1 VNPAPQEVTMAREAM
16 GPLTLDVEPCPE
28 DATRYRWTVRE
39 AEQVVRGAL
48 YSLPD
53 AESALRQG
61 RAAMAEA
68 ADLCRDTQGRAA
80 G

>member
-1 VNPAPQEVTMAREAM
+1 MAREAM

-39 AEQVVRGAL
+39 ADQAVRSAP

-53 AESALRQG
+53 AEAALRQG

-68 ADLCRDTQGRAA
+68 ADLCRDTEIRAPD
-80 G
+80 

>member
-1 VNPAPQEVTMAREAM
+1 MAREAM

-28 DATRYRWTVRE
+28 DATRYRWIVRE
-39 AEQVVRGAL
+39 ADQAVRSAP

-53 AESALRQG
+53 AEAALRQG

-68 ADLCRDTQGRAA
+68 ADLCRDTEIRAPD
-80 G
+80 

>member
-1 VNPAPQEVTMAREAM
+1 MAREAM
-16 GPLTLDVEPCPE
+16 GPLTLEVESCPE

-39 AEQVVRGAL
+39 ADQVVRSAL

-53 AESALRQG
+53 AEAALRQG
-61 RAAMAEA
+61 REAMAEA
-68 ADLCRDTQGRAA
+68 AALCRDTRGRAP

>member
-1 VNPAPQEVTMAREAM
+1 MPREAM
-16 GPLTLDVEPCPE
+16 GPLTLDVECCPE

-39 AEQVVRGAL
+39 ADQAVRSAP

-53 AESALRQG
+53 AEAALRQG

-68 ADLCRDTQGRAA
+68 VALCRDTEIHGSD
-80 G
+80 